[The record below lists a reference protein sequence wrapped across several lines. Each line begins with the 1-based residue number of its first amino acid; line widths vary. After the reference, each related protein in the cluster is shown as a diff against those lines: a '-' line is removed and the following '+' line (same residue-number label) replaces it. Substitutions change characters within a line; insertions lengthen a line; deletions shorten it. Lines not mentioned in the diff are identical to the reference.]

1 VAIAVFELEEDV
13 INEIAF
19 AFITGANRA
28 AQIVEFVNGNAGN
41 VRMPSVALIS
51 GGTINALISLQYIST
66 PKLVETPA
74 SCEHSTPL
82 EEIRK
87 KIILNE
93 RERVIRLVYE
103 HQLE

>member
-1 VAIAVFELEEDV
+1 MMAIAVFELEENV
-13 INEIAF
+13 LTEIAF

-66 PKLVETPA
+66 PKLVEPPHHA
-74 SCEHSTPL
+74 NILPLWKKCAKNHS
-82 EEIRK
+82 E
-87 KIILNE
+87 
-93 RERVIRLVYE
+93 
-103 HQLE
+103 